1 MARPVLLRIASIA
14 GALVGSVIG
23 GTAMLGTL
31 VGLEAVRVRSTL
43 RSNTG
48 ADGFDASGIYGEG
61 NPGQALRLAVLGDS
75 LAAGVGAG
83 SADYTV
89 GAILAK
95 TLVLESGKPVRLWN
109 VAVSGSRSKDLQGQ
123 IYALR
128 RETDRVDAALIVV
141 GSNDVMGL
149 GDIGSAVRELYRAVT
164 TLRRTGCSVVVAT
177 CPDLDA
183 VRPLVQ
189 PLRYLAHRLSRQL
202 AVAQT
207 MVVLRAGGR
216 PVPLG
221 VTLGALFRKRPNSM
235 FSADRLH
242 PSPLGYARA
251 AAVLLPS
258 VRACFGLSGR
268 VQAAATPTSAHA

>member
-1 MARPVLLRIASIA
+1 MARPVLVRIATMT
-14 GALVGSVIG
+14 GALVGSVVG
-23 GTAMLGTL
+23 GGAMLGT
-31 VGLEAVRVRSTL
+31 VIGLEVVRARSTL
-43 RSNTG
+43 RSAEE
-48 ADGFDASGIYGEG
+48 ADVYDASGTYGEE
-61 NPGQALRLAVLGDS
+61 NPGEALRLALLGDS

-95 TLVLESGKPVRLWN
+95 SLVLESGRPVRLWN
-109 VAVSGSRSKDLQGQ
+109 VAVSGSRSKDLRVQ
-123 IYALR
+123 IRSLQDA
-128 RETDRVDAALIVV
+128 TDSVDVALIVV

-149 GDIGSAVRELYRAVT
+149 GDIGAAVRELYRAVR
-164 TLRRTGCSVVVAT
+164 TLRHAGCSVVVAT
-177 CPDLDA
+177 CPDLGTI
-183 VRPLVQ
+183 RPLIQ
-189 PLRYLAHRLSRQL
+189 PLRYVAQRMSRRLAT
-202 AVAQT
+202 AQT

-221 VTLGALFRKRPNSM
+221 TTVGPLFRKRPKSM

-258 VRACFGLSGR
+258 VRACFGLGR
-268 VQAAATPTSAHA
+268 GVTTAHAPS